1 MNMNTNLGGRILST
15 LIDFNFLVDTDIG
28 LIRFIREKFQD
39 DRVFKLDILNK
50 SDRYILSLLY
60 SRLNWN
66 PLSIISTE
74 DNLSDIDELYKSFF
88 NTYKKD
94 ILYRSLTYKKINLF
108 VMMMFTNGYNLGI
121 NPTIFVNDNL
131 EAEEI
136 YRFFKIEKITDNK
149 EKRNLASKEVYYVK
163 DYKFFV
169 DNNLTNIV
177 QKKIYISPRKYNAIY
192 IRDTDNNLALYNEFV
207 SIGKNYSNYG
217 EDENGK

>member
-1 MNMNTNLGGRILST
+1 MNTNLGGRVLST

-74 DNLSDIDELYKSFF
+74 ENLPDIDELYKSFF
-88 NTYKKD
+88 DTYKKD
-94 ILYRSLTYKKINLF
+94 IIHRSLTYKNINLF
-108 VMMMFTNGYNLGI
+108 ISMMFANCNNLGI
-121 NPTIFVNDNL
+121 NPVIFVNDKL
-131 EAEEI
+131 EEEEI
-136 YRFFKIEKITDNK
+136 YRFFNIRKTTDNK
-149 EKRNLASKEVYYVK
+149 DKRNLASKDVYYVK
-163 DYKFFV
+163 DYIFFTN
-169 DNNLTNIV
+169 NNLTDIV
-177 QKKIYISPRKYNAIY
+177 QKKIYISPKRYNAIY

-217 EDENGK
+217 EDKS